1 MLVITPF
8 TEKTVRLE
16 SHCACCMEPITL
28 ISKDFVLQSVTPPG
42 VFLHISLSPYDW
54 NNVGMV
60 RMCDAMNYVLII
72 LGMAAI
78 TLLIRTTVFIVG
90 ERLVFPPLVRTALG
104 FVPVT
109 VLTAIIVPMAVSPH
123 GNGAELTWRNPQ
135 LVGAL
140 AAVVV
145 SALTRRPLLTIAVGL
160 ATFFLWQ
167 GIVLK

>member
-1 MLVITPF
+1 
-8 TEKTVRLE
+8 
-16 SHCACCMEPITL
+16 
-28 ISKDFVLQSVTPPG
+28 
-42 VFLHISLSPYDW
+42 
-54 NNVGMV
+54 
-60 RMCDAMNYVLII
+60 MNYALLI
-72 LGMAAI
+72 LGMALI
-78 TLLIRTTVFIVG
+78 TWLIRAAVCVIG

-123 GNGAELTWRNPQ
+123 GGDAELTWRNPQ

-160 ATFFLWQ
+160 AVFFVWQ
-167 GIVLK
+167 GVVLR